1 MNCPGSVRLSRPHG
15 SESAA
20 SSYAAEG
27 TVAHAMI
34 EAALVRTETPE
45 VGEVVE
51 GDGHKV
57 IITAEME
64 DAVETYLGVVKP
76 LRAQSD
82 WHVFE
87 QRVAIRSAPPQ
98 AECFG
103 ACDFAALVGRTLHI
117 VDFKFGKGII
127 VDPAEN
133 SQELYYALGCYETF
147 VEIAALVREI
157 RLVIVQP
164 RIDGARVKEWTIDLL
179 DLLIWRD
186 SKLHPAIQRVIDG
199 DETLNDGEWCR
210 FCPALAS
217 CPLKHA
223 VAQEAAR
230 AAFSD
235 SGGDLT
241 PQELSD
247 RLRLAMRLQDWIASI
262 QKEAIVQIRKGEDLP
277 GWKLVEGRSRR
288 AWAAADQKVWQEL
301 VKRAEVDSVK
311 AEEFFE
317 PPTLKSPF
325 QVEKALKRWKHDPKP
340 ILDGLV
346 NQPRGKPT
354 LVEESDPRLAMKFLT
369 AAERF
374 RDSARE
380 DA

>member
-1 MNCPGSVRLSRPHG
+1 MNCPGSVRLSRPYG
-15 SESAA
+15 SESAT

-27 TVAHAMI
+27 TVAHAMAQ
-34 EAALVRTETPE
+34 AALVGTETPE

-51 GDGHKV
+51 ADGHKV
-57 IITAEME
+57 TITAEME
-64 DAVETYLGVVKP
+64 DAVETYLGVVKSM
-76 LRAQSD
+76 RAQSN
-82 WHVFE
+82 WHASE
-87 QRVAIRSAPPQ
+87 QRVVIHSAPPQ

-103 ACDFAALVGRTLHI
+103 SCDFAALVGHTLHI
-117 VDFKFGKGII
+117 VDFKFGNGII
-127 VDPAEN
+127 VDPAQN

-147 VEIAALVREI
+147 IEIAASIREI

-164 RIDGARVKEWTIDLL
+164 RIDGAQVKEWTIDLL

-210 FCPALAS
+210 FCPALAY
-217 CPLKHA
+217 CPLKHS
-223 VAQEAAR
+223 VAQEAAT

-235 SGGDLT
+235 NSGDLT

-247 RLRLAMRLQDWIASI
+247 RLRLAMRLHDWIAAI
-262 QKEAIVQIRKGEDLP
+262 QEEAIVQIRKGDDLP

-346 NQPRGKPT
+346 NQPPGKPT

-369 AAERF
+369 AAEQF